1 MTQAEEMRS
10 LPDKLH
16 RTFFKSMSLLP
27 ARGQGLLLRHY
38 FEWFH
43 RTPDPW
49 RHAVDPY
56 EARKYAT
63 TLAHV
68 EGDTFDRV
76 LDVGCSEGTF
86 TLLAAESYPEA
97 DVLGVDVSERAVHR
111 AASRSK
117 ARPSGRTRFAA
128 MDFLN
133 QDPGGRFDLVVC
145 AETLYYVGRDD
156 RLRLASER
164 LRSFLAPGGTLVM
177 VHPWPEARRLHR
189 FVDGDPLL
197 VRRDEQVEH
206 DGGRPYAV
214 SSYRLR

>member
-1 MTQAEEMRS
+1 MRS
-10 LPDKLH
+10 LPDRLH
-16 RTFFKSMSLLP
+16 RTFFRSMSLLP
-27 ARGQGLLLRHY
+27 ASGQGRFLRHY

-56 EARKYAT
+56 EARKYAA

-68 EGDTFDRV
+68 EGDSYDRI

-86 TLLAAESYPEA
+86 TLLAAAAHPAA

-111 AASRSK
+111 AAAK
-117 ARPSGRTRFAA
+117 ARGRARFARL
-128 MDFLN
+128 DFLN

-164 LRSFLAPGGTLVM
+164 LRSFLSPGGTLVL

-189 FVDGDPLL
+189 FLDGDPLL